1 MIISISAIFSMDQ
14 LSLENIVMRVSHF
27 VLWVFQAVFF
37 IKDSFFYADLTLRLL
52 MKNIAVWLV
61 HKPQD

>member
-1 MIISISAIFSMDQ
+1 MDQ

-37 IKDSFFYADLTLRLL
+37 
-52 MKNIAVWLV
+52 
-61 HKPQD
+61 

>member
-1 MIISISAIFSMDQ
+1 MDQ

-37 IKDSFFYADLTLRLL
+37 YKRQLFLWRFDE
-52 MKNIAVWLV
+52 
-61 HKPQD
+61 

>member
-1 MIISISAIFSMDQ
+1 MDQ
-14 LSLENIVMRVSHF
+14 LSLKNIVMRVSHF

-52 MKNIAVWLV
+52 IKNIAVWLV
-61 HKPQD
+61 HEPQD

>member
-14 LSLENIVMRVSHF
+14 LNIVMRVSHF

-37 IKDSFFYADLTLRLL
+37 IKDSFYAVLTLRLL
-52 MKNIAVWLV
+52 MKNIVVWLV
-61 HKPQD
+61 HEPQD